1 MNNLILVING
11 GHDTDVLKYSFEAND
26 FQVFFVHDEHE
37 ALQMTQDIRP
47 RMILI
52 DLESNSLNQWETM
65 KNHLQDLGIPTIALG
80 ASQEIMRRPFISIF
94 DGFLEKPFG
103 HGAVRELVT
112 TFLN

>member
-11 GHDTDVLKYSFEAND
+11 GRDTDVLKYSFEANN
-26 FQVFFVHDEHE
+26 FQVFFVDDEHE
-37 ALQMTQDIRP
+37 ALQMTQDVRP
-47 RMILI
+47 RMVLI
-52 DLESNSLNQWETM
+52 DLESNPLSQWHVM

-80 ASQEIMRRPFISIF
+80 VNQDMMRRPFISIF

-103 HGAVRELVT
+103 HSAVRELVS

>member
-11 GHDTDVLKYSFEAND
+11 GHDTDVLKSSFEANN
-26 FQVFFVHDEHE
+26 FQVFFVSDEYE
-37 ALQMTQDIRP
+37 ALQMAQDVRP

-52 DLESNSLNQWETM
+52 DLEVNPLTKCSVM
-65 KNHLQDLGIPTIALG
+65 KTYLAEVGIPTIALG
-80 ASQEIMRRPFISIF
+80 ANQELMRRPFISLF

-103 HGAVRELVT
+103 HGAVRSLVN